1 MESIHLEV
9 AGLVQGVGF
18 RWYVVEK
25 AEQLELAGWVKNT
38 REGKVEVAAAGDR
51 EALTRLA
58 AAVKSGPRGARV
70 DNVRDLAPVPAESL
84 HTPFEIVR

>member
-9 AGLVQGVGF
+9 AGRVQGVGF

-25 AEQLELAGWVKNT
+25 AQQLKLAGWVKNT

-58 AAVKSGPRGARV
+58 AAVKAGPRGARV
-70 DNVRDLAPVPAESL
+70 DAVLELAPVPADSL
-84 HTPFEIVR
+84 RTPFEIVR